1 MGLEVFDF
9 IPDLVDT
16 NPVGATDP
24 VSEGDDHLRGIKF
37 TLQNQWPAI
46 GQNAVTRTA
55 LQMNDAALRSEANI
69 FTDENTFQ
77 DLTTFSA
84 AITST
89 AANSWS
95 GLNTYTSAIQAQAA
109 STGVVARISWRDSTG
124 FNRWQLDK
132 TAETGNTNFRI
143 QRLDAAGV
151 LIDAPLTIGGNTGQM
166 TLINPVLQADGSAA
180 LPAYAFTSVPNM
192 GMYRESGNILAF
204 AAGGVNR
211 LTMDSTAFAPAQPI
225 RHQADGAATFPM
237 YTFASENN
245 TGMYLSAPGK
255 LGFGADGLE
264 TLTIESAQIIAKASF
279 LGRDASQ
286 SNPTY
291 AFENEFGTGFFRSAA
306 NTMSFT
312 TTGSIRF
319 VISSTLV
326 TVQPSLLVQNS
337 ATVEGQMHVDA
348 TSDTV
353 LDYRY
358 LRGGV
363 NRWQMRMENDTSNPI
378 SANDWI
384 IRRFNDAGTF
394 LDIPFKIERA
404 RGLISML
411 ELPTNAGG
419 LSTGMLW
426 RNGTTVMIV

>member
-9 IPDLVDT
+9 IPDLVAS
-16 NPVGATDP
+16 NPEPTDD
-24 VSEGDDHLRGIKF
+24 VAQGDDHIRGVKF
-37 TLQNQWPAI
+37 TLQTQWPAI

-55 LQMNDAALRSEANI
+55 LQMNDAALRTETNI
-69 FTDENTFQ
+69 FTATNEFTNNVTFKNTPNIQ
-77 DLTTFSA
+77 
-84 AITST
+84 
-89 AANSWS
+89 AAN
-95 GLNTYTSAIQAQAA
+95 
-109 STGVVARISWRDSTG
+109 TGAVARLAFQDSTG
-124 FNRWQLDK
+124 FNRWQIDK
-132 TAETGNTNFRI
+132 TVETGNTNLRF

-151 LIDAPLTIGGNTGQM
+151 LVDAPLTIGGTTGSATFLHPM
-166 TLINPVLQADGSAA
+166 FTLDGSAA
-180 LPAYAFTSVPNM
+180 APAYSFTSVANM

-245 TGMYLSAPGK
+245 TGMYKPSAGV
-255 LGFGADGLE
+255 LGFSSLGTEVFSLGATE
-264 TLTIESAQIIAKASF
+264 IIAKNSILA
-279 LGRDASQ
+279 RDASQ
-286 SNPTY
+286 SNPSY
-291 AFENEFGTGFFRSAA
+291 AFENEVGTGIFRSAA

-312 TTGSIRF
+312 TSGTIRF
-319 VISSTLV
+319 IVAGTGV

-337 ATVEGQMHVDA
+337 TVVEGQMSIDA
-348 TSDTV
+348 TTDTV

-358 LRGGV
+358 LRAGV
-363 NRWQMRMENDTSNPI
+363 NRWQVRMENDTSNPI
-378 SANDWI
+378 SANDLI

-394 LDIPFKIERA
+394 LDIPFKIERS

-411 ELPTNAGG
+411 ELPTTAAG

-426 RNGTTVMIV
+426 RNGTTVTIV